1 MSEQL
6 PAFCSV
12 QSKKAAENVFGTAS
26 MGDAWLLLEYARPW
40 GSKAFSES
48 TLSNAVKNYLAG
60 VLKSVPR
67 SRVLLIKQ
75 RRKVKGPL
83 TLFVARSRE
92 SSSSI
97 LKYEFSDYE
106 QLLELDLA
114 SALAG
119 GSPAGTTRWENPL
132 FLVCTHGKRDQCC
145 AKFGIPIYKTI
156 RALVGEPPVWEC
168 SHVGGDRFAA
178 NVVCFPDGIF
188 YGHVT
193 EETAKLIVTEYYERR
208 IVLTNFRGRS
218 CYSFPVQAAEF
229 FARRETGFR
238 GIGDLK
244 FLTYD
249 PLKPNEWRIRFFS
262 EAEAKV
268 HQVSL
273 RSHLSEF
280 QNRLTCHS
288 SEPRSVVQYSLIE
301 HEILEGRSGVG
312 PDQWS
317 TL

>member
-1 MSEQL
+1 MFEQL

-12 QSKKAAENVFGTAS
+12 QSQEAAEKAFGTAS
-26 MGDAWLLLEYARPW
+26 IGDAWLLLEYAQPW
-40 GSKAFSES
+40 GAKAFSES
-48 TLSNAVKNYLAG
+48 ALPEAVKIHLSG

-75 RRKVKGPL
+75 TREVKGPL
-83 TLFVARSRE
+83 SLFVVRSRE

-97 LKYEFSDYE
+97 LKYEFFHYE
-106 QLLELDLA
+106 QLLDLDLA

-119 GSPAGTTRWENPL
+119 GSPSGTTAWASPL
-132 FLVCTHGKRDQCC
+132 FLVCTHGKRDKCC

-156 RALVGEPPVWEC
+156 KTLVGETSVWQC

-193 EETAKLIVTEYYERR
+193 EETSKLIVKECYERR

-218 CYSFPVQAAEF
+218 CYSYPVQAAEF
-229 FARRETGFR
+229 FARRETGFL

-249 PLKPNEWRIRFFS
+249 PLKPNEWRVRFFS
-262 EAEAKV
+262 EVDAKV

-273 RSHLSEF
+273 RSHLSDF

-301 HEILEGRSGVG
+301 HEIL
-312 PDQWS
+312 
-317 TL
+317 

>member
-1 MSEQL
+1 MFEQL

-12 QSKKAAENVFGTAS
+12 QSKEAAEKAFGTAS
-26 MGDAWLLLEYARPW
+26 IGDAWLLLEYAQPW
-40 GSKAFSES
+40 GAKAFSES
-48 TLSNAVKNYLAG
+48 ALPEAVKIHLSG

-75 RRKVKGPL
+75 TRKVKGPL
-83 TLFVARSRE
+83 SLFVVQSRE
-92 SSSSI
+92 SLSSI
-97 LKYEFSDYE
+97 LKYEFFKYE
-106 QLLELDLA
+106 QLLDLDLA

-119 GSPAGTTRWENPL
+119 GSPSGTTPWESPL
-132 FLVCTHGKRDQCC
+132 FLVCTHGKRDKCC
-145 AKFGIPIYKTI
+145 AKFGLPIYKTI
-156 RALVGEPPVWEC
+156 QMLVGESSVWQC

-193 EETAKLIVTEYYERR
+193 EETANLIVKECYERR

-218 CYSFPVQAAEF
+218 CYAYPVQAAEF

-244 FLTYD
+244 FLKYE
-249 PLKPNEWRIRFFS
+249 PVKPNEWRVRFFS
-262 EAEAKV
+262 EVDAKV

-280 QNRLTCHS
+280 QNRLTCDS

-301 HEILEGRSGVG
+301 HEIFR
-312 PDQWS
+312 
-317 TL
+317 

>member
-1 MSEQL
+1 MFEQL
-6 PAFCSV
+6 PGFCSV
-12 QSKKAAENVFGTAS
+12 RSKEATEEVFGTAS
-26 MGDAWLLLEYARPW
+26 MGDAWILLEYARPW
-40 GSKAFSES
+40 GAKAFDES
-48 TLSNAVKNYLAG
+48 AIPKAVKTHLAG

-75 RRKVKGPL
+75 TRKVNGPL
-83 TLFVARSRE
+83 TLFVVRSRE
-92 SSSSI
+92 SLSSI
-97 LKYEFSDYE
+97 LKFEFFEYE
-106 QLLELDLA
+106 QLLDLDLA

-119 GSPAGTTRWENPL
+119 GSLAGTTPWEDPV
-132 FLVCTHGKRDQCC
+132 FLVCTHGKRDKCC

-156 RALVGEPPVWEC
+156 KTLVGEPAVWQC

-178 NVVCFPDGIF
+178 NVICFPDGIF

-193 EETAKLIVTEYYERR
+193 EETAKLIAKEYYERR

-218 CYSFPVQAAEF
+218 CYSYPVQAAEF

-249 PLKPNEWRIRFFS
+249 ILKPNEWRVRFFS
-262 EAEAKV
+262 QVDAKV

-273 RSHLSEF
+273 QSYLSEF

-288 SEPRSVVQYSLIE
+288 TEARSLVQYSLIE
-301 HEILEGRSGVG
+301 HEIL
-312 PDQWS
+312 
-317 TL
+317 

>member
-1 MSEQL
+1 MFDEL

-12 QSKKAAENVFGTAS
+12 RSKEAAETTFGTAS
-26 MGDAWLLLEYARPW
+26 TGDAWLLLEYARPW
-40 GSKAFSES
+40 GAKAFRES
-48 TLSNAVKNYLAG
+48 TIPKAVKVYLSG
-60 VLKSVPR
+60 LLKSIPR

-75 RRKVKGPL
+75 TRTIKGPL

-97 LKYEFSDYE
+97 LKYEFLEYE
-106 QLLELDLA
+106 QLLDLDLA

-119 GSPAGTTRWENPL
+119 GSPSGTTPWEEPL
-132 FLVCTHGKRDQCC
+132 FLVCTHGKRDKCC

-156 RALVGEPPVWEC
+156 QTLVGESSVWQC

-178 NVVCFPDGIF
+178 NVICFPDGIF

-193 EETAKLIVTEYYERR
+193 EETAKLIVKEYDERR

-238 GIGDLK
+238 RIGDLK

-249 PLKPNEWRIRFFS
+249 PLKPNEWRVRFFS
-262 EAEAKV
+262 EVDAKV

-288 SEPRSVVQYSLIE
+288 SEPQSVVQYSLIE
-301 HEILEGRSGVG
+301 HEIL
-312 PDQWS
+312 
-317 TL
+317 

>member
-1 MSEQL
+1 MFDEL

-12 QSKKAAENVFGTAS
+12 RSKEASEETFGTAS
-26 MGDAWLLLEYARPW
+26 TGDAWLLLEYARPW
-40 GSKAFSES
+40 GAKAFRDS
-48 TLSNAVKNYLAG
+48 TLPKAVKVYLSG
-60 VLKSVPR
+60 LLKSIPR

-75 RRKVKGPL
+75 TRTIKGPL

-97 LKYEFSDYE
+97 LKYEFLEYE
-106 QLLELDLA
+106 QLLDLDLA

-119 GSPAGTTRWENPL
+119 GSPSGTTPWEEPL
-132 FLVCTHGKRDQCC
+132 FLVCTHGKRDKCC

-156 RALVGEPPVWEC
+156 QTQVGESSVWQC

-178 NVVCFPDGIF
+178 NVICFPDGIF

-193 EETAKLIVTEYYERR
+193 EETAKLIVKEYDERR

-238 GIGDLK
+238 RIGDLK

-249 PLKPNEWRIRFFS
+249 PLKPNEWRVRFFS
-262 EAEAKV
+262 EVDAKV

-288 SEPRSVVQYSLIE
+288 SEPQSVVQYSLIE
-301 HEILEGRSGVG
+301 HEIL
-312 PDQWS
+312 
-317 TL
+317 

>member
-1 MSEQL
+1 MFEEL
-6 PAFCSV
+6 PSFCSLH
-12 QSKKAAENVFGTAS
+12 SKEAAEEAFGTAS

-40 GSKAFSES
+40 GPRAFRES
-48 TLSNAVKNYLAG
+48 ALPTAVKTHLSGA
-60 VLKSVPR
+60 LKSVPR
-67 SRVLLIKQ
+67 SRVLFIKQ
-75 RRKVKGPL
+75 TRNVKGPL
-83 TLFVARSRE
+83 TLFVVRSRE

-97 LKYEFSDYE
+97 LKYEFFEYE
-106 QLLELDLA
+106 QLLDLNLT

-119 GSPAGTTRWENPL
+119 GSPSGTTPWDDPL
-132 FLVCTHGKRDQCC
+132 FLVCTHGKRDKCC

-156 RALVGEPPVWEC
+156 STLAGESSVWQC

-193 EETAKLIVTEYYERR
+193 EENAKLIVKEYDDRR
-208 IVLTNFRGRS
+208 IVLTNFRGRA

-238 GIGDLK
+238 RIGDLK

-249 PLKPNEWRIRFFS
+249 PLKPNEWRVRFFS
-262 EAEAKV
+262 EVDAKV

-280 QNRLTCHS
+280 QNTLTCHS
-288 SEPRSVVQYSLIE
+288 SEPRSVVQYSLIG
-301 HEILEGRSGVG
+301 HEIV
-312 PDQWS
+312 
-317 TL
+317 

>member
-1 MSEQL
+1 MFDEL
-6 PAFCSV
+6 LAFCSV
-12 QSKKAAENVFGTAS
+12 RSKEASEETFGTAS
-26 MGDAWLLLEYARPW
+26 TGDAWLLLEYARPW
-40 GSKAFSES
+40 GAKAFRES
-48 TLSNAVKNYLAG
+48 TLPKAVKVYLSG
-60 VLKSVPR
+60 LLKSVPR

-75 RRKVKGPL
+75 TRTIKGPL

-97 LKYEFSDYE
+97 LKYEFLEYE
-106 QLLELDLA
+106 QLLDLDLA

-119 GSPAGTTRWENPL
+119 GSPSGTTPWEESL
-132 FLVCTHGKRDQCC
+132 FLVCTHGKRDKCC

-156 RALVGEPPVWEC
+156 QTQVGESSVWQC

-178 NVVCFPDGIF
+178 NVICFPDGIF

-193 EETAKLIVTEYYERR
+193 EETAKLIVKEYDERR

-238 GIGDLK
+238 RIGDLK

-249 PLKPNEWRIRFFS
+249 PLKPNEWRVRFFS
-262 EAEAKV
+262 EVDAKV

-288 SEPRSVVQYSLIE
+288 NELQSVVQYSLIE
-301 HEILEGRSGVG
+301 HEIL
-312 PDQWS
+312 
-317 TL
+317 

>member
-1 MSEQL
+1 MFEQL
-6 PAFCSV
+6 PAFCSLR
-12 QSKKAAENVFGTAS
+12 SKEAAEKTFGTAS
-26 MGDAWLLLEYARPW
+26 MGDAWLLLEYAQPW
-40 GSKAFSES
+40 GARAFRES
-48 TLSNAVKNYLAG
+48 ALPNEVKIHLSG
-60 VLKSVPR
+60 VLKSIPR
-67 SRVLLIKQ
+67 SRVLFIKQ
-75 RRKVKGPL
+75 TRKVKGPL
-83 TLFVARSRE
+83 ILFVARTRE
-92 SSSSI
+92 SLSSI
-97 LKYEFSDYE
+97 LKYEFFEYE
-106 QLLELDLA
+106 QLLDFDLA

-119 GSPAGTTRWENPL
+119 GSPSGTTPWEHPL

-156 RALVGEPPVWEC
+156 RTLAGESSVWQC

-178 NVVCFPDGIF
+178 NIVCFPDGIF

-193 EETAKLIVTEYYERR
+193 EESAQLIVKEYYERR

-229 FARRETGFR
+229 FTRRETGFH
-238 GIGDLK
+238 GISDLK

-249 PLKPNEWRIRFFS
+249 PLKPNEWQVRFFS
-262 EAEAKV
+262 EVDAKI

-273 RSHLSEF
+273 SSHLSEF

-301 HEILEGRSGVG
+301 HEIL
-312 PDQWS
+312 
-317 TL
+317 

>member
-1 MSEQL
+1 MFEEL

-12 QSKKAAENVFGTAS
+12 RSQEASEETFGTAS
-26 MGDAWLLLEYARPW
+26 TGDAWLLLEYARPW
-40 GSKAFSES
+40 GAKAFRES
-48 TLSNAVKNYLAG
+48 ALPNAVKVYLSG
-60 VLKSVPR
+60 LLKSVPR
-67 SRVLLIKQ
+67 SRVLFIKQ
-75 RRKVKGPL
+75 ARKVKGPL
-83 TLFVARSRE
+83 TLFVVRSGE
-92 SSSSI
+92 LSSSI
-97 LKYEFSDYE
+97 LKFEFLEYE
-106 QLLELDLA
+106 QLLDLNLA

-119 GSPAGTTRWENPL
+119 GSPSGATAWEEPL
-132 FLVCTHGKRDQCC
+132 FLVCTHGKRDKCC

-156 RALVGEPPVWEC
+156 QTQVAESSVWQC

-193 EETAKLIVTEYYERR
+193 EETAKLIVKEYDERR

-238 GIGDLK
+238 RIGDLK

-249 PLKPNEWRIRFFS
+249 PLKPNEWRVRFFS
-262 EAEAKV
+262 EVDAKV

-288 SEPRSVVQYSLIE
+288 TEPQSVVQYSLIE
-301 HEILEGRSGVG
+301 HEIL
-312 PDQWS
+312 
-317 TL
+317 

>member
-1 MSEQL
+1 MFEELS
-6 PAFCSV
+6 AFCSV
-12 QSKKAAENVFGTAS
+12 RSQEASEETFGTAS
-26 MGDAWLLLEYARPW
+26 TGDAWLLLEYARPW
-40 GSKAFSES
+40 GSKAFRDS
-48 TLSNAVKNYLAG
+48 TLPKAVKVYLSG
-60 VLKSVPR
+60 LLKSVPR

-75 RRKVKGPL
+75 TKKVKGPL
-83 TLFVARSRE
+83 TLFVVRSGE

-97 LKYEFSDYE
+97 LKYEFPEYE
-106 QLLELDLA
+106 QLLDLDLV

-119 GSPAGTTRWENPL
+119 GSPSGTTPWEEPL
-132 FLVCTHGKRDQCC
+132 FLVCTHGKRDKCC

-156 RALVGEPPVWEC
+156 QTLVGESSVWQC

-178 NVVCFPDGIF
+178 NVVCFPDGLF

-193 EETAKLIVTEYYERR
+193 EETAKLIVKEYDERR

-229 FARRETGFR
+229 FTRRETGFR
-238 GIGDLK
+238 RIGDLK

-249 PLKPNEWRIRFFS
+249 ALKPNEWRVRFFS
-262 EAEAKV
+262 EVDAKV

-288 SEPRSVVQYSLIE
+288 NELQSVVQYSLIE
-301 HEILEGRSGVG
+301 HEIL
-312 PDQWS
+312 
-317 TL
+317 

>member
-1 MSEQL
+1 MFDEL
-6 PAFCSV
+6 IAFCSV
-12 QSKKAAENVFGTAS
+12 RSKEAAETTFGTAS
-26 MGDAWLLLEYARPW
+26 TGDAWLLLEYARPW
-40 GSKAFSES
+40 GAKAFRES
-48 TLSNAVKNYLAG
+48 TLPKAVKVYLSG
-60 VLKSVPR
+60 LLKSIPR

-75 RRKVKGPL
+75 TRTIKGPL
-83 TLFVARSRE
+83 SLFVARSRE

-97 LKYEFSDYE
+97 LKYEFLEYE
-106 QLLELDLA
+106 QLLDLDLA

-119 GSPAGTTRWENPL
+119 GSPSGTTPWEEPL
-132 FLVCTHGKRDQCC
+132 FLVCTHGKRDKCC

-156 RALVGEPPVWEC
+156 QTQVGESSVWQC

-178 NVVCFPDGIF
+178 NVICFPDGIF

-193 EETAKLIVTEYYERR
+193 EETAKLIVKEYDERR

-238 GIGDLK
+238 RIGDLK

-249 PLKPNEWRIRFFS
+249 PLKPNEWRVRFFS
-262 EAEAKV
+262 EVDAKV

-288 SEPRSVVQYSLIE
+288 SEPQSVVQYSLIE
-301 HEILEGRSGVG
+301 HEIL
-312 PDQWS
+312 
-317 TL
+317 

>member
-1 MSEQL
+1 MFEQL
-6 PAFCSV
+6 HAFCSLR
-12 QSKKAAENVFGTAS
+12 SRKADEQAFGTAS

-40 GSKAFSES
+40 GAKAFSDS
-48 TLSNAVKNYLAG
+48 ALPKTLKTYLTG
-60 VLKSVPR
+60 VLNSVPR

-75 RRKVKGPL
+75 QTRKVKEPL
-83 TLFVARSRE
+83 TLFIVRSHE

-97 LKYEFSDYE
+97 LRYEFLEYE
-106 QLLELDLA
+106 HLLDLDLA

-119 GSPAGTTRWENPL
+119 ASPSGTTPWDGPL
-132 FLVCTHGKRDQCC
+132 FLVCTHGKRDKCC

-156 RALVGEPPVWEC
+156 KTLVGESPVWQC

-193 EETAKLIVTEYYERR
+193 EENTELIVKEYYERR

-218 CYSFPVQAAEF
+218 CYPFPVQAAEF
-229 FARRETGFR
+229 FARRETGFH

-244 FLTYD
+244 FVNYD
-249 PLKPNEWRIRFFS
+249 PLKPNEWRVTFLS
-262 EAEAKV
+262 EIDAKV

-280 QNRLTCHS
+280 ENRLTCSS
-288 SEPRSVVQYSLIE
+288 SEPRRVVQYSLIE
-301 HEILEGRSGVG
+301 HQVL
-312 PDQWS
+312 
-317 TL
+317 

>member
-1 MSEQL
+1 MFEQL
-6 PAFCSV
+6 QAFCSLR
-12 QSKKAAENVFGTAS
+12 SKEASEQTFGTAS
-26 MGDAWLLLEYARPW
+26 TGDAWLLLEYAQSW
-40 GSKAFSES
+40 GAKAFRES
-48 TLSNAVKNYLAG
+48 TIPEAVKIYLSG
-60 VLKSVPR
+60 ILKSVPR
-67 SRVLLIKQ
+67 SRVLLIRQTK
-75 RRKVKGPL
+75 KVEGPF

-92 SSSSI
+92 SLSSI
-97 LKYEFSDYE
+97 LKFEFFEYE
-106 QLLELDLA
+106 QLLDLNLPL
-114 SALAG
+114 ALAG
-119 GSPAGTTRWENPL
+119 GSPPGAALWEGPL
-132 FLVCTHGKRDQCC
+132 FLVCTHGKRDKCC

-156 RALVGEPPVWEC
+156 CTLVGESAVWQC

-193 EETAKLIVTEYYERR
+193 EESAKLIAKECYERR

-229 FARRETGFR
+229 FARRETGFL

-249 PLKPNEWRIRFFS
+249 PLKPNEWRVRFFS
-262 EAEAKV
+262 EVDAKV

-273 RSHLSEF
+273 RSHLSDF

-288 SEPRSVVQYSLIE
+288 TEPRSVVQYSLIE
-301 HEILEGRSGVG
+301 HEIL
-312 PDQWS
+312 
-317 TL
+317 

>member
-1 MSEQL
+1 MFEE
-6 PAFCSV
+6 PVFCSV
-12 QSKKAAENVFGTAS
+12 HSKEAAEKAFGTAS

-40 GSKAFSES
+40 GARAFRES
-48 TLSNAVKNYLAG
+48 ALPKAVKVYLSG

-75 RRKVKGPL
+75 TRKVKGPL
-83 TLFVARSRE
+83 RLFVARSRE

-97 LKYEFSDYE
+97 LKYEFFDYE
-106 QLLELDLA
+106 QLLDLDLA
-114 SALAG
+114 SALSG
-119 GSPAGTTRWENPL
+119 DSPPGATPWEGPL
-132 FLVCTHGKRDQCC
+132 FLICTHGKRDKCC

-156 RALVGEPPVWEC
+156 GTLVGESSVWQS

-193 EETAKLIVTEYYERR
+193 EENAKLIVKEYYDRR

-218 CYSFPVQAAEF
+218 CYPFPVQAAEF

-238 GIGDLK
+238 TIGDLK

-249 PLKPNEWRIRFFS
+249 PLKPNEWQVRFFS
-262 EAEAKV
+262 EVDAKI

-273 RSHLSEF
+273 RSQLSEF

-288 SEPRSVVQYSLIE
+288 SEPKSVVQYSLIE
-301 HEILEGRSGVG
+301 HEILQGDSILN
-312 PDQWS
+312 PDPTS
-317 TL
+317 D

>member
-1 MSEQL
+1 MFEEL

-12 QSKKAAENVFGTAS
+12 RSKEAAEKTFGTAS

-40 GSKAFSES
+40 GAKAFSES
-48 TLSNAVKNYLAG
+48 ALPKPVKTHLSG
-60 VLKSVPR
+60 VLKSIPR

-75 RRKVKGPL
+75 TRKVNGPL
-83 TLFVARSRE
+83 TLFVARPRE
-92 SSSSI
+92 SFSSI
-97 LKYEFSDYE
+97 LKYEFFEYE
-106 QLLELDLA
+106 QLLDFDLA

-119 GSPAGTTRWENPL
+119 GSPAGTTPWESPL
-132 FLVCTHGKRDQCC
+132 FLVCTHGKRDRCC

-156 RALVGEPPVWEC
+156 RTLAGESSVWQC

-193 EETAKLIVTEYYERR
+193 EKTAQLIVEECYERR

-238 GIGDLK
+238 GIEDLK

-249 PLKPNEWRIRFFS
+249 PLKPNEWRVRFFS
-262 EAEAKV
+262 EVDAKV

-273 RSHLSEF
+273 RSDLSEF

-301 HEILEGRSGVG
+301 YQIL
-312 PDQWS
+312 
-317 TL
+317 

>member
-1 MSEQL
+1 MFDEL
-6 PAFCSV
+6 TTFCSV
-12 QSKKAAENVFGTAS
+12 RSKEAAETTFGTAS
-26 MGDAWLLLEYARPW
+26 TGDAWLLLEYARPW
-40 GSKAFSES
+40 GAKAFRES
-48 TLSNAVKNYLAG
+48 TIPKAVKVYLSG
-60 VLKSVPR
+60 LLKSIPR

-75 RRKVKGPL
+75 TRTIKGPL

-97 LKYEFSDYE
+97 LKYEFLEYE
-106 QLLELDLA
+106 QLLDLDLA

-119 GSPAGTTRWENPL
+119 GSPSGTTPWEEPL
-132 FLVCTHGKRDQCC
+132 FLVCTHGKRDKCC

-156 RALVGEPPVWEC
+156 QTLVGESSVWQC

-178 NVVCFPDGIF
+178 NVICFPDGIF

-193 EETAKLIVTEYYERR
+193 EETAKLIVKEYDERR

-238 GIGDLK
+238 RIGDLK

-249 PLKPNEWRIRFFS
+249 PLKPNEWRVRFFS
-262 EAEAKV
+262 EVDAKV

-288 SEPRSVVQYSLIE
+288 SEPQSVVQYSLIE
-301 HEILEGRSGVG
+301 HEIL
-312 PDQWS
+312 
-317 TL
+317 

>member
-1 MSEQL
+1 MFEEL

-12 QSKKAAENVFGTAS
+12 RSQEASEETFGTAS
-26 MGDAWLLLEYARPW
+26 TGDAWLLLEYARPW
-40 GSKAFSES
+40 GAKAFRES
-48 TLSNAVKNYLAG
+48 ALPNAVKVYLSG
-60 VLKSVPR
+60 LLKSVPR
-67 SRVLLIKQ
+67 SRVLFIKQ
-75 RRKVKGPL
+75 ARKVKGPL
-83 TLFVARSRE
+83 TLFVVRSGE
-92 SSSSI
+92 LSSSI
-97 LKYEFSDYE
+97 LKFEFLEYE
-106 QLLELDLA
+106 QLLDLNLA

-119 GSPAGTTRWENPL
+119 GSPSGATRWEEPL
-132 FLVCTHGKRDQCC
+132 FLVCTHGKRDKCC

-156 RALVGEPPVWEC
+156 QTQVAESSVWQC

-193 EETAKLIVTEYYERR
+193 EETAKLIVKEYDERR

-218 CYSFPVQAAEF
+218 CYAFPVQAAEF

-238 GIGDLK
+238 RIGDLK

-249 PLKPNEWRIRFFS
+249 PLKPNEWRVRFFS
-262 EAEAKV
+262 EVDAKV

-288 SEPRSVVQYSLIE
+288 TDPQSVVQYSLIE
-301 HEILEGRSGVG
+301 HEIL
-312 PDQWS
+312 
-317 TL
+317 

>member
-1 MSEQL
+1 MFDELS
-6 PAFCSV
+6 AFCSV
-12 QSKKAAENVFGTAS
+12 RSKEAAETTFGTAS
-26 MGDAWLLLEYARPW
+26 TGDAWLLLEYAQPW
-40 GSKAFSES
+40 GPKAFRDSALPN
-48 TLSNAVKNYLAG
+48 TVKVYLSGL
-60 VLKSVPR
+60 LKSVPR

-75 RRKVKGPL
+75 TRNVKGPL

-97 LKYEFSDYE
+97 LKYEFSEYE
-106 QLLELDLA
+106 QLLDLDLV

-119 GSPAGTTRWENPL
+119 GSPSGTTSWEEPL
-132 FLVCTHGKRDQCC
+132 FLVCTHGKRDKCC

-156 RALVGEPPVWEC
+156 QTQVGESSVWQC

-178 NVVCFPDGIF
+178 NVICFPDGIF

-193 EETAKLIVTEYYERR
+193 EETAKLIVKEYDERR

-238 GIGDLK
+238 RIGDLK

-249 PLKPNEWRIRFFS
+249 PLKPNEWRVRFFS
-262 EAEAKV
+262 EVDAKV

-273 RSHLSEF
+273 KSRLSKF

-288 SEPRSVVQYSLIE
+288 SEQQSVVQYSLIE
-301 HEILEGRSGVG
+301 HEVL
-312 PDQWS
+312 
-317 TL
+317 

>member
-1 MSEQL
+1 
-6 PAFCSV
+6 
-12 QSKKAAENVFGTAS
+12 
-26 MGDAWLLLEYARPW
+26 
-40 GSKAFSES
+40 
-48 TLSNAVKNYLAG
+48 
-60 VLKSVPR
+60 
-67 SRVLLIKQ
+67 VLLIRQTK
-75 RRKVKGPL
+75 KVEGPL

-92 SSSSI
+92 SSASI
-97 LKYEFSDYE
+97 LKYEFSEYE
-106 QLLELDLA
+106 QLLDLDLV

-119 GSPAGTTRWENPL
+119 GSPSGATPWEAPL
-132 FLVCTHGKRDQCC
+132 FLVCTHGKRDKCC

-156 RALVGEPPVWEC
+156 RALVEESCVWQC

-193 EETAKLIVTEYYERR
+193 EETAQLIAKEYYERR
-208 IVLTNFRGRS
+208 IVLRNFRGRA

-229 FARRETGFR
+229 FARRATGLR
-238 GIGDLK
+238 RIGDLK

-249 PLKPNEWRIRFFS
+249 PLKPNEWRVRFFS
-262 EAEAKV
+262 EVDEKV

-288 SEPRSVVQYSLIE
+288 SEPQSVVQYSLIE
-301 HEILEGRSGVG
+301 HEIL
-312 PDQWS
+312 
-317 TL
+317 

>member
-1 MSEQL
+1 MFEEL
-6 PAFCSV
+6 TAFCSV
-12 QSKKAAENVFGTAS
+12 RSRVAAEKTFGTAS
-26 MGDAWLLLEYARPW
+26 MGDAWLLLEYAQPW
-40 GSKAFSES
+40 GARAYHES
-48 TLSNAVKNYLAG
+48 AIPQAVKTHVSG
-60 VLKSVPR
+60 VLKSIPC
-67 SRVLLIKQ
+67 SRVLFIKQ
-75 RRKVKGPL
+75 ARRVKGPL
-83 TLFVARSRE
+83 VLFVARSRE

-97 LKYEFSDYE
+97 LKYEFAEYE
-106 QLLELDLA
+106 QLLDFDLA

-119 GSPAGTTRWENPL
+119 GSPSGTTPWEDPL
-132 FLVCTHGKRDQCC
+132 FLVCTHGKRDKCC

-156 RALVGEPPVWEC
+156 CTLVGESSVWQC

-193 EETAKLIVTEYYERR
+193 EANARLIVKEYYDRR
-208 IVLTNFRGRS
+208 IVLTNFRGRA

-229 FARRETGFR
+229 FARRETGFH
-238 GIGDLK
+238 GISDLK

-249 PLKPNEWRIRFFS
+249 PIKPNEWQVRFFS
-262 EAEAKV
+262 EVDAKV

-280 QNRLTCHS
+280 QNKLTCHS

-301 HEILEGRSGVG
+301 HEIL
-312 PDQWS
+312 
-317 TL
+317 

>member
-1 MSEQL
+1 MFDEL
-6 PAFCSV
+6 LAFCSV
-12 QSKKAAENVFGTAS
+12 RSKEASEETFGTAS
-26 MGDAWLLLEYARPW
+26 TGDAWLLLEYARPW
-40 GSKAFSES
+40 GAKAFRES
-48 TLSNAVKNYLAG
+48 TLPKAVKVYLSG
-60 VLKSVPR
+60 LLKSIPR

-75 RRKVKGPL
+75 TRTIKGPL

-97 LKYEFSDYE
+97 LKYEFFEYE
-106 QLLELDLA
+106 QLLDLDLA

-119 GSPAGTTRWENPL
+119 GSPSGTTPWEEPL
-132 FLVCTHGKRDQCC
+132 FLVCTHGKRDKCC

-156 RALVGEPPVWEC
+156 QTQVGESSVWQC

-178 NVVCFPDGIF
+178 NVICFPDGIF

-193 EETAKLIVTEYYERR
+193 EETAKLIVKEYDERR

-229 FARRETGFR
+229 FTRRETGFR
-238 GIGDLK
+238 RIGDLK

-249 PLKPNEWRIRFFS
+249 PLKPNEWRVRFFS
-262 EAEAKV
+262 EVDAKV

-288 SEPRSVVQYSLIE
+288 NELQSVVQYSLIE
-301 HEILEGRSGVG
+301 HEIL
-312 PDQWS
+312 
-317 TL
+317 

>member
-1 MSEQL
+1 MFDEL

-12 QSKKAAENVFGTAS
+12 RSKEAAETTFGTAS
-26 MGDAWLLLEYARPW
+26 TGDAWLLLEYARPW
-40 GSKAFSES
+40 GAKAFRES
-48 TLSNAVKNYLAG
+48 TLPKAVKVYLSG
-60 VLKSVPR
+60 LLKSVPR

-75 RRKVKGPL
+75 TRTIKGPL

-97 LKYEFSDYE
+97 LKYEFLEYE
-106 QLLELDLA
+106 QLLDLDLA

-119 GSPAGTTRWENPL
+119 GSPSGTTPWEEPL
-132 FLVCTHGKRDQCC
+132 FLVCTHGKRDKCC

-156 RALVGEPPVWEC
+156 QTQVGESSVWQC

-178 NVVCFPDGIF
+178 NVICFPDGIF

-193 EETAKLIVTEYYERR
+193 EETAKLIVKEYDERR

-229 FARRETGFR
+229 FTRRETGFR
-238 GIGDLK
+238 RIGDLK

-249 PLKPNEWRIRFFS
+249 PLKPNEWRVRFFS
-262 EAEAKV
+262 EVDAKV

-288 SEPRSVVQYSLIE
+288 SEPQSVVQYSLIE
-301 HEILEGRSGVG
+301 HEIL
-312 PDQWS
+312 
-317 TL
+317 

>member
-6 PAFCSV
+6 PAFCSLR
-12 QSKKAAENVFGTAS
+12 SKEAAEETFGTAS
-26 MGDAWLLLEYARPW
+26 IGDAWLLLEYARPW
-40 GSKAFSES
+40 GAKAFSES
-48 TLSNAVKNYLAG
+48 ALPEAVKTHLSG

-67 SRVLLIKQ
+67 SRVLLIKRT
-75 RRKVKGPL
+75 RRVKGPL
-83 TLFVARSRE
+83 SLFVVRSGE

-97 LKYEFSDYE
+97 LKFEFSEYE
-106 QLLELDLA
+106 QLLDLDLT

-119 GSPAGTTRWENPL
+119 GWPAGTTQWESPL
-132 FLVCTHGKRDQCC
+132 FLVCTHGKRDKCC
-145 AKFGIPIYKTI
+145 AKFGLPIYKTI
-156 RALVGEPPVWEC
+156 SALVDESSVWEC

-193 EETAKLIVTEYYERR
+193 EENAKLIVKEYPERR

-238 GIGDLK
+238 RIGDLK

-249 PLKPNEWRIRFFS
+249 ALKPNEWRVRFFS
-262 EAEAKV
+262 EVDTKV
-268 HQVSL
+268 HQVLL

-280 QNRLTCHS
+280 ENRLTCHS
-288 SEPRSVVQYSLIE
+288 SEPRSVVQYSLIG
-301 HEILEGRSGVG
+301 HEVL
-312 PDQWS
+312 
-317 TL
+317 

>member
-1 MSEQL
+1 MFDEL

-12 QSKKAAENVFGTAS
+12 RSKEAAETTFGTAS
-26 MGDAWLLLEYARPW
+26 TGDAWLLLEYARPW
-40 GSKAFSES
+40 GAKAFRES
-48 TLSNAVKNYLAG
+48 TLPKAVKVYLSG
-60 VLKSVPR
+60 LLKSIPR

-75 RRKVKGPL
+75 TRTIKGPL

-97 LKYEFSDYE
+97 LKYEFFEYE
-106 QLLELDLA
+106 QLLDLDLA

-119 GSPAGTTRWENPL
+119 GSPSGTTPWEEPL
-132 FLVCTHGKRDQCC
+132 FLVCTHGKRDKCC

-156 RALVGEPPVWEC
+156 STLVGESSVWQC

-193 EETAKLIVTEYYERR
+193 EETAKLIVKEYDERR

-229 FARRETGFR
+229 FTRRETGFR
-238 GIGDLK
+238 RIGDLK

-249 PLKPNEWRIRFFS
+249 PLKPNEWRVRFFS
-262 EAEAKV
+262 EVDAKV

-288 SEPRSVVQYSLIE
+288 SEPQSVVQYSLIE
-301 HEILEGRSGVG
+301 HEIL
-312 PDQWS
+312 
-317 TL
+317 